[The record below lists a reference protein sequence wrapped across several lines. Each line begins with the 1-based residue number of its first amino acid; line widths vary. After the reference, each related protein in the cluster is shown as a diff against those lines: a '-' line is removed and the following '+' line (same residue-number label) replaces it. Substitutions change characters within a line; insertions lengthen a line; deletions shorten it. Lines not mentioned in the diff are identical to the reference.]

1 MINSVIKT
9 CRDFVEKVLEK
20 EDWFCRMVRD
30 KACDLLLLTG
40 TAMKRERDFL
50 SDVDIFIVCPYK
62 MQIKYQLK
70 PVRLYNYKGKN
81 IELSTVSTEKL
92 SNDQYNKENLYWWHG
107 TQIIKSYNK
116 KIEITLRK
124 ATALSKKEFLDRLWT
139 NFVRFEINSFDIEKQ
154 IKRNEPLSVNLL
166 FNENIKLVA
175 DAALVSQ
182 GQFPQYKWFGGI
194 LKQKN
199 SKLYKELLLAQQIQ
213 NFEKI
218 KLYNK
223 KLRNDLMGTLKT
235 NGFTNKEFNNW
246 ENCNLERITFQYR

>member
-1 MINSVIKT
+1 MSNSVVKT
-9 CRDFVEKVLEK
+9 CRDFVKKVLEK
-20 EDWFCRMVRD
+20 EDWFRRMVHN
-30 KACDLLLLTG
+30 KSCDLLLLTG
-40 TAMKRERDFL
+40 TATKKERDIL

-92 SNDQYNKENLYWWHG
+92 FNDQYNKENLYWWHG
-107 TQIIKSYNK
+107 TRIIKSYNK
-116 KIEITLRK
+116 RIKAILRK
-124 ATALSKKEFLDRLWT
+124 AALLSKKERLDRLWT

-194 LKQKN
+194 LKQKK
-199 SKLYKELLLAQQIQ
+199 SKLYKELLQVQQIK

-218 KLYNK
+218 IPYNK
-223 KLRNDLMGTLKT
+223 KLRSSLISILKT
-235 NGFTNKEFNNW
+235 NDFTEKEINNW
-246 ENCNLERITFQYR
+246 ENCNLKRITFQYR